1 MISYSHHQFIS
12 SSVMIRLR
20 FKICAMSVNAYIAHV
35 DKINICLRWLHKKDK
50 MLVEILTG

>member
-35 DKINICLRWLHKKDK
+35 DVLDDCIFSFI
-50 MLVEILTG
+50 E